1 MIIENIEITVIKSAR
16 KTIAIQIKP
25 DGKVYVRAPFDMTNS
40 EVRDFVNE
48 KTDWIKKNLKKLDD
62 IEQKSSSAV
71 PLTQNE
77 INELKQKALLCI
89 PQKIEHFAD
98 LIGVRHGKIT
108 IRNQKTCWGSCS
120 KNGNISINCLI
131 MLMPDEVIDYIIV
144 HELCHLK
151 EMNHSKSFWREVE
164 RIIPDYNRWQNW
176 LKENGSQIMKLNF
189 SRKRDNK
196 IL

>member
-1 MIIENIEITVIKSAR
+1 MIIDDIQITVIKSAR

-25 DGKVYVRAPFDMTNS
+25 DGKIYVRAPFDMTDS
-40 EVRDFVNE
+40 EVYGFVSE
-48 KTDWIKKNLKKLDD
+48 KSEWIKKNLKKLDN
-62 IEQKSSSAV
+62 IKQKTKPSN

-98 LIGVRHGKIT
+98 LIGVRPAKIT
-108 IRNQKTCWGSCS
+108 VRNQKTRWGSCS
-120 KNGNISINCLI
+120 KSGNISINCLV
-131 MLMPDEVIDYIIV
+131 MLMPEKVIDYIVV

-164 RIIPDYNRWQNW
+164 RIIPDYKQRQNW
-176 LKENGSQIMKLNF
+176 LKENGSQIMMLNI
-189 SRKRDNK
+189 SRKTNNNT
-196 IL
+196 L

>member
-25 DGKVYVRAPFDMTNS
+25 DGKTYVRAPFDMTDS
-40 EVRDFVNE
+40 EVRDFVSE
-48 KTDWIKKNLKKLDD
+48 KKGWIEKNLKKLDD
-62 IEQKSSSAV
+62 IEQKSRSSI

-89 PQKIEHFAD
+89 PQKIEYFAN
-98 LIGVRHGKIT
+98 LIGVRPAKIT
-108 IRNQKTCWGSCS
+108 VRNQKTCWGSCS
-120 KNGNISINCLI
+120 KSGSISINCLI
-131 MLMPDEVIDYIIV
+131 MLMPDDVIDYIIV

-164 RIIPDYNRWQNW
+164 RIIPDYKSRQNW
-176 LKENGSQIMKLNF
+176 LRGNGSKIMMKNV
-189 SRKRDNK
+189 RQ
-196 IL
+196 